1 VSALHLAGLSLTRA
15 FAEVAALEGSGL
27 TPRAISEAIAQ
38 GIAPH
43 DAIAAVT
50 KAASEP
56 WRAVGACL
64 GIARVTG
71 TSVAP
76 ALGALAEAL
85 RDRARTERAVAAAL
99 AGPKATMRLV
109 LVLPIVGM
117 LGGAL
122 GGQGT
127 LAFLVSTPLGIGLLL
142 SGAIMMAM
150 AWGWLRHLS
159 ARALTPAGS
168 LSLECDLFASATGA
182 GALPERA
189 RAIVVEK
196 MAVFGLA
203 RAETSQLDGLISLSR
218 RAGVPVAALARS
230 RAALN
235 RDLARTDAED
245 RLQRL
250 GVAVVLPLGVLV
262 LPAFV
267 LLAVVPMA
275 LILWDG
281 AVG

>member
-1 VSALHLAGLSLTRA
+1 
-15 FAEVAALEGSGL
+15 
-27 TPRAISEAIAQ
+27 
-38 GIAPH
+38 
-43 DAIAAVT
+43 
-50 KAASEP
+50 
-56 WRAVGACL
+56 
-64 GIARVTG
+64 
-71 TSVAP
+71 
-76 ALGALAEAL
+76 
-85 RDRARTERAVAAAL
+85 
-99 AGPKATMRLV
+99 
-109 LVLPIVGM
+109 
-117 LGGAL
+117 
-122 GGQGT
+122 
-127 LAFLVSTPLGIGLLL
+127 
-142 SGAIMMAM
+142 
-150 AWGWLRHLS
+150 
-159 ARALTPAGS
+159 
-168 LSLECDLFASATGA
+168 
-182 GALPERA
+182 
-189 RAIVVEK
+189 